1 MNSAD
6 YLRNTVDLVQQIETR
21 FFELGKRLYTIK
33 EKELWRE
40 AYSSYH
46 EFLEAAKVNP
56 SMASRLTRIH
66 EVYIIEGKRDIK
78 ELAHIGYSNL
88 YEAIPLIQ
96 RDGVEATVVRAE
108 TLSRSEIVD
117 EVKEQKFG
125 EHNHEPKDDARYA
138 FCKCGKLIRV

>member
-1 MNSAD
+1 MNNAD

-21 FFELGKRLYTIK
+21 FFELGKRLYKIR

-40 AYSSYH
+40 GYDSYY
-46 EFLEAAKVNP
+46 EFLEAAKINP
-56 SMASRLTRIH
+56 SMASRLTKIH
-66 EVYIIEGKRDIK
+66 EVYIVQGARDPK
-78 ELAHIGYSNL
+78 ELAAIGYSNL
-88 YEAIPLIQ
+88 YEAIPLVE

-125 EHNHEPKDDARYA
+125 VHNHEPKDDTRYA
-138 FCKCGKLIRV
+138 FCQCGNRS